1 MTPRLLLFFKI
12 FCNRRLLLDL
22 LNLLDLL
29 DLLNLLDLLDL
40 LDFLDFLDYGF
51 NDQRWKYP
59 KRFNSLDRQ
68 IK

>member
-22 LNLLDLL
+22 L
-29 DLLNLLDLLDL
+29 DLLNLLD
-40 LDFLDFLDYGF
+40 FLDILDYGF